1 MIDRN
6 TVPPGS
12 ASAHDLPA
20 WGRPDSPLAR
30 RLDARARRRAAQPAP
45 VAELNIDVPLPVE
58 GGAR

>member
-1 MIDRN
+1 MIERQ
-6 TVPPGS
+6 TVPLDS

-30 RLDARARRRAAQPAP
+30 RLDERARRRAAQPAP
-45 VAELNIDVPLPVE
+45 VAELNLDVPLPME